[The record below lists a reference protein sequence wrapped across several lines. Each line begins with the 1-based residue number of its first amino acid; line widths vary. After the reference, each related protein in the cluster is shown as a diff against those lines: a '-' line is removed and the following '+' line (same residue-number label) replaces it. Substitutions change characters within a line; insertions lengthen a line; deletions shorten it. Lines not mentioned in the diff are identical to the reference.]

1 MPNRLGL
8 KDWNVT
14 NVEESTTDMR
24 VTAEY
29 TPPPSA
35 CPRCG
40 LADPPLYKHDV
51 RTQEFM
57 DTPLHGKRV
66 HLIVR
71 RQRYVC
77 QGCEKTFQ
85 QILPDMEEDRTMT
98 KRLVAYIKRL
108 SLEKKFTEI
117 ADEVGV
123 NEKTVRNLFKEHV
136 EKLDSERVITAPE
149 WLGVDE
155 LHILGDFRA
164 MLTAPGEKKILDL
177 LEKRDKA
184 TVLKWM
190 KALPNRENVKVVTM
204 DMHRPYR
211 EAAMAAFPEAQCVV
225 DVFHVVRMANKA
237 ADSLRIALKDE
248 LDPATRRKIKRDR
261 WIIQARRRS
270 LKAGDVIL
278 MHSWDQV
285 VPMLS
290 AAYRAKEDF
299 YEIYEKARDRQE
311 AIELW
316 EYWLALLEPE
326 LKKPF
331 GELIRAV
338 TNWKPEIFAFFDYRG
353 KTNAYTEAMNGLTRV
368 VNRAGR
374 GYSLDAIRAKILYG
388 GKKRQTDTEYK
399 TVKLAMKTK
408 RPKVDLIYRMD
419 PETVPQV
426 GKPPK
431 QKKKTRKYEK

>member
-8 KDWNVT
+8 KDWKVLE
-14 NVEESTTDMR
+14 VAESSTDMKI
-24 VTAEY
+24 TAQY
-29 TPPPSA
+29 MPLPTF

-40 LADPPLYKHDV
+40 LENPPLYKHDV

-66 HLIVR
+66 HLIVK
-71 RQRYVC
+71 RQRYAC
-77 QGCEKTFQ
+77 QGCQQTFQ
-85 QILPDMEEDRTMT
+85 QVLPDMDERRNMT
-98 KRLVAYIKRL
+98 IRLLGYIRRQ

-123 NEKTVRNLFKEHV
+123 NEKTVRNIFREHV
-136 EKLDSERVITAPE
+136 EVLDEGRQITAPE

-155 LHILGDFRA
+155 LHLLGDFRA

-190 KALPNRENVKVVTM
+190 MALPNRENVKVVTM

-211 EAAMAAFPEAQCVV
+211 EAANEAFPHAQCVV

-248 LDPATRRKIKRDR
+248 LEPKVRRQLKRDR
-261 WIIQARRRS
+261 WIIQARRKS

-278 MHSWDQV
+278 LHSWDQV

-290 AAYRAKEDF
+290 KAYRAKEDF
-299 YEIYEKARDRQE
+299 YEIYEKATNRQE
-311 AIELW
+311 ALELW
-316 EYWLALLEPE
+316 DLWLATLEPE
-326 LKKPF
+326 LKRPF
-331 GELIRAV
+331 HELIRAV
-338 TNWKPEIFAFFDYRG
+338 ENWKPEVFAFFDHRG

-368 VNRAGR
+368 VNRSGR
-374 GYSLDAIRAKILYG
+374 GYSFDAIRAKVLYG
-388 GKKRQTDTEYK
+388 GKKRATDTES
-399 TVKLAMKTK
+399 
-408 RPKVDLIYRMD
+408 RMH
-419 PETVPQV
+419 ELERC
-426 GKPPK
+426 K
-431 QKKKTRKYEK
+431 

>member
-8 KDWNVT
+8 KDWKVT
-14 NVEESTTDMR
+14 NVEESTTDMK
-24 VTAEY
+24 VTVEY
-29 TPPPSA
+29 TPPPSF

-40 LADPPLYKHDV
+40 LENPPLYKHDV

-66 HLIVR
+66 HLIVK

-85 QILPDMEEDRTMT
+85 ALLPDMEEDRTMT
-98 KRLVAYIKRL
+98 KRLVEYVKRL
-108 SLEKKFTEI
+108 SLERKFTEI
-117 ADEVGV
+117 AEEVGV
-123 NEKTVRNLFKEHV
+123 NEKTVRNLFHEHV
-136 EKLDSERVITAPE
+136 EKLDAERTITAPE

-155 LHILGDFRA
+155 LHLLGDFRA

-177 LEKRDKA
+177 LEKRDKS
-184 TVLKWM
+184 TVYKWM
-190 KALPNRENVKVVTM
+190 MALPDRSNVKVVTM

-211 EAAMAAFPEAQCVV
+211 DAAMAAFPDAQCVV

-248 LDPATRRKIKRDR
+248 LDAKVRRQLKRDR

-278 MHSWDQV
+278 LHSWDSI

-290 AAYRAKEDF
+290 KAYRAKEDF
-299 YEIYEKARDRQE
+299 YEIYEKATNRQE
-311 AIELW
+311 ALELW
-316 EYWLALLEPE
+316 DLWLATLEPQLE
-326 LKKPF
+326 RPF
-331 GELIRAV
+331 KELITAV
-338 TNWKPEIFAFFDYRG
+338 TNWKPEIFAFFDHRG

-368 VNRAGR
+368 VNRSGR
-374 GYSLDAIRAKILYG
+374 GYSFDAIRAKVLYG
-388 GKKRQTDTEYK
+388 GKKRATDNEYK
-399 TVKLAMKTK
+399 TVSLAMRTKLKTEK
-408 RPKVDLIYRMD
+408 AFYGDS
-419 PETVPQV
+419 
-426 GKPPK
+426 PK
-431 QKKKTRKYEK
+431 QYKEKKIRGK

>member
-8 KDWNVT
+8 KDWKVSQ
-14 NVEESTTDMR
+14 VEESTTDMR
-24 VTAEY
+24 ITAQH
-29 TPPPSA
+29 TPTPTV

-40 LADPPLYKHDV
+40 VVDPPLYKHDV

-66 HLIVR
+66 HLIVK
-71 RQRYVC
+71 RQRYAC
-77 QGCEKTFQ
+77 QSCEQTFQ
-85 QILPDMEEDRTMT
+85 QVLPDMDERRNMT
-98 KRLVAYIKRL
+98 VRLLGYIRRL

-117 ADEVGV
+117 AEEVGV
-123 NEKTVRNLFKEHV
+123 NEKTVRNIFHEHI
-136 EKLDSERVITAPE
+136 EALDAERTITAPE

-155 LHILGDFRA
+155 LYLLGDFRA

-177 LEKRDKA
+177 LLKRDKA

-190 KALPNRENVKVVTM
+190 TDLPNRENVRVVTM

-211 EAAMAAFPEAQCVV
+211 EAALAAFPNAVCVV

-270 LKAGDVIL
+270 LKASDVIL
-278 MHSWDQV
+278 MHSWDKV

-299 YEIYEKARDRQE
+299 YEIYEKATDRQE
-311 AIELW
+311 ALELW
-316 EYWLALLEPE
+316 DLWLATLEPE

-338 TNWKPEIFAFFDYRG
+338 ENWKPEVFAFFDHRG

-374 GYSLDAIRAKILYG
+374 GYSFDAIRAKVLYG
-388 GKKRQTDTEYK
+388 GKKRAADTEY
-399 TVKLAMKTK
+399 VKVAIAMKIK
-408 RPKVDLIYRMD
+408 RPKAERFDV
-419 PETVPQV
+419 E
-426 GKPPK
+426 KPPK
-431 QKKKTRKYEK
+431 RHTEKRKRGK

>member
-8 KDWNVT
+8 RDWKVT
-14 NVEESTTDMR
+14 QVEESTTDMR
-24 VTAEY
+24 ITAQH
-29 TPPPSA
+29 TPIPTV

-40 LADPPLYKHDV
+40 VVDPPLYKHDV

-71 RQRYVC
+71 RQRYEC
-77 QGCEKTFQ
+77 QSCEQTFQ
-85 QILPDMEEDRTMT
+85 QVLPDMDDRRNMT
-98 KRLVAYIKRL
+98 IRLLGYIRRL
-108 SLEKKFTEI
+108 SLEKKFTDVAE
-117 ADEVGV
+117 EVGV
-123 NEKTVRNLFKEHV
+123 NEKTVRNIFREHV
-136 EKLDSERVITAPE
+136 ETLDSERTITAPE

-155 LHILGDFRA
+155 LHLLGDFRA

-190 KALPNRENVKVVTM
+190 TALPNRANVKVVTM

-211 EAAMAAFPEAQCVV
+211 EAALAAFPNAVCVV

-261 WIIQARRRS
+261 WIIQARRKS

-278 MHSWDQV
+278 LHSWDKV
-285 VPMLS
+285 IPMLS
-290 AAYRAKEDF
+290 KAYRAKEDF
-299 YEIYEKARDRQE
+299 YEIYEKAANRQE
-311 AIELW
+311 ALELW
-316 EYWLALLEPE
+316 QLWLDTLEPE

-338 TNWKPEIFAFFDYRG
+338 ENWKPEVFAFFDHRG

-374 GYSLDAIRAKILYG
+374 GYSLDAIRAKLLYG
-388 GKKRQTDTEYK
+388 GKKRLSDTEYK
-399 TVKLAMKTK
+399 TVSLSMKIK
-408 RPKVDLIYRMD
+408 RPKAERLIVDD
-419 PETVPQV
+419 
-426 GKPPK
+426 PPK
-431 QKKKTRKYEK
+431 RHKERKPSGR